1 LRSEKCE
8 EVGIYEEE
16 LSSFVLFP
24 QVSSSFRVA
33 LTGSTSDKDF
43 WSIYI
48 PFLVVTH
55 IPQVRDRRIAIL
67 QYPRWKNI
75 GFRETDTIPS

>member
-16 LSSFVLFP
+16 LSSLVLLP
-24 QVSSSFRVA
+24 QVSSSFRVG
-33 LTGSTSDKDF
+33 LTWSTSDKDF

-48 PFLVVTH
+48 PFFIVMH
-55 IPQVRDRRIAIL
+55 IPQVRDRRVAVL
-67 QYPRWKNI
+67 
-75 GFRETDTIPS
+75 